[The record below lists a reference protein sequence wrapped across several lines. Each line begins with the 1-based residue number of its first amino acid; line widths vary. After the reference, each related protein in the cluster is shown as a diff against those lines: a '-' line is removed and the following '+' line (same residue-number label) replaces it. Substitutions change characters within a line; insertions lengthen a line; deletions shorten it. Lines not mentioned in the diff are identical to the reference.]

1 MPKVRKD
8 VLIMDFK
15 KYFPDEFEMIGK
27 QMSRHVAVMSAA
39 IRRIGTSSDKSFDGF
54 QSFLNAVDAAKELD
68 KLRELTESEEKIIG
82 NKRNGTQDRRQA
94 FGGLF

>member
-1 MPKVRKD
+1 MN
-8 VLIMDFK
+8 
-15 KYFPDEFEMIGK
+15 
-27 QMSRHVAVMSAA
+27 AA
-39 IRRIGTSSDKSFDGF
+39 IRRVGTSATKNSDSF

-68 KLRELTESEEKIIG
+68 KLSELTESDEKILG